1 MRVSKL
7 SNGLTFIFYPIQY
20 AKSVEI
26 GLYVKAGSRYETK
39 RNNGIT
45 HLLEHIHFRQL
56 GEMSQEEIYQETECM
71 GSSLQGT
78 TYKEMMNYRMKVRPQ
93 YLKKSLLLFKKIL
106 TTFNWTD
113 EQLES
118 EKKIVLNEIY
128 EKEDEEELQQI
139 SDKAIWKEHS
149 LSQSILGEERVI
161 KKISLEELVKYKKDI
176 FCKKNIVFVITGAVE
191 EDDIESITKQFERI
205 PINDNEK
212 KYIDK
217 NILEVQFQREPN
229 IVVKEYSSWN
239 ILDVQLSFD
248 VNLKLIRENEL
259 LFLNSII
266 GGGDGSRL
274 QKEIRE
280 KMGLVYDIYSYVEIY
295 NDAAV
300 LSIFFSIEKKNL
312 QAGLQKI
319 MWIIKNLRENISHRD
334 IDMNMTFFTDN
345 LWFWLEDSN
354 ELNFQMGYDFIKKKE
369 LLTIKEK
376 IKENKKIDYYRL
388 REVSNVIFRN
398 QNISLIVMGD
408 AKGLT
413 RQRLKEWLEI

>member
-176 FCKKNIVFVITGAVE
+176 FCKENIVFVITGAVE

-212 KYIDK
+212 NYIDK

-300 LSIFFSIEKKNL
+300 LSILFFY
-312 QAGLQKI
+312 
-319 MWIIKNLRENISHRD
+319 R
-334 IDMNMTFFTDN
+334 
-345 LWFWLEDSN
+345 
-354 ELNFQMGYDFIKKKE
+354 KKE
-369 LLTIKEK
+369 LTSRFAK
-376 IKENKKIDYYRL
+376 NYVDYKKSKRKYI
-388 REVSNVIFRN
+388 
-398 QNISLIVMGD
+398 
-408 AKGLT
+408 AKGYRYEYDFFHGQPMVLA
-413 RQRLKEWLEI
+413 RRLQ

>member
-7 SNGLTFIFYPIQY
+7 SNGLTVIFYPIQY

-176 FCKKNIVFVITGAVE
+176 FCKENIVFVITGAVE

-212 KYIDK
+212 
-217 NILEVQFQREPN
+217 NIL
-229 IVVKEYSSWN
+229 
-239 ILDVQLSFD
+239 
-248 VNLKLIRENEL
+248 
-259 LFLNSII
+259 
-266 GGGDGSRL
+266 
-274 QKEIRE
+274 
-280 KMGLVYDIYSYVEIY
+280 
-295 NDAAV
+295 
-300 LSIFFSIEKKNL
+300 
-312 QAGLQKI
+312 
-319 MWIIKNLRENISHRD
+319 IK
-334 IDMNMTFFTDN
+334 TF
-345 LWFWLEDSN
+345 
-354 ELNFQMGYDFIKKKE
+354 
-369 LLTIKEK
+369 
-376 IKENKKIDYYRL
+376 
-388 REVSNVIFRN
+388 
-398 QNISLIVMGD
+398 
-408 AKGLT
+408 
-413 RQRLKEWLEI
+413 